1 MVTSNRPEGT
11 DRGGSLGR
19 WPRVALV
26 RLALT
31 LLTLAGLVAL
41 VVTQRSVIASSLD
54 TLREMNWVW
63 LPVAL
68 ALEWAS
74 IATFARMQRRLFRA
88 GDKRVTLR
96 PVLATA
102 FAGNAIS
109 VSVPVAGPQLGTAF
123 AFRRFRRLG
132 IDSALAGWT
141 LVVSGV
147 VSSLTAGLILVT
159 GAVVSG
165 DGVMAATGAIGGLVG
180 VAALA
185 GAEVAFRGR
194 AFETAVERLMARVHG
209 LVERLPHLAG
219 WRPNEAPSTLLSRLR
234 ALRLGPRDWAKVSG
248 LALANWLTD
257 AGVLVVSILAV
268 GGAVPW
274 RGLLLVYAVRMAAGG
289 VSLTPGGVGVVEGAL
304 AVALMAVGLQRPS
317 ALAAV
322 LVYRFISFWMVTA
335 AGWLVYL
342 IGKGEGV
349 RREASRW
356 QFIRLNTPPRAAGH
370 PKRARA
376 KVVLV
381 GDDRR
386 LEKCQLETRVC
397 PDGGV
402 RARVV
407 EVGLTGRSGVGPLSV
422 RPNIRPNNAVPKRP
436 AVSHLVPV
444 DRPARPSDQPRWE
457 IVGRP
462 ATQPDKVSPTC
473 NRQVV
478 GSSPTAGSR

>member
-1 MVTSNRPEGT
+1 
-11 DRGGSLGR
+11 
-19 WPRVALV
+19 V

-41 VVTQRSVIASSLD
+41 VVTQRRLIASSLD
-54 TLREMNWVW
+54 TLGEMNWVW
-63 LPVAL
+63 LPLAL

-109 VSVPVAGPQLGTAF
+109 VSVPVVGPQLGTAF

-132 IDSALAGWT
+132 IDSGLAGWT

-180 VAALA
+180 VAAIA
-185 GAEVAFRGR
+185 GAVVALRGR
-194 AFETAVERLMARVHG
+194 AFETAVERLMARVLG
-209 LVERLPHLAG
+209 LIQRLPHLAG
-219 WRPNEAPSTLLSRLR
+219 RRPNEAPSKLLSRLR
-234 ALRLGPRDWAKVSG
+234 ALRLGPGDWAKVSG

-274 RGLLLVYAVRMAAGG
+274 RGLLLAYAVRMAAGG
-289 VSLTPGGVGVVEGAL
+289 VSLTPGGIGVVEGAL
-304 AVALMAVGLQRPS
+304 AVALMAVGQQRPS

-342 IGKGEGV
+342 IGKRQGV

-356 QFIRLNTPPRAAGH
+356 QFIWLKTPPRAAGH
-370 PKRARA
+370 PKRAGPRSCWWA
-376 KVVLV
+376 TIAGSKSAIW
-381 GDDRR
+381 R
-386 LEKCQLETRVC
+386 LGCVPTE
-397 PDGGV
+397 GSV
-402 RARVV
+402 RA
-407 EVGLTGRSGVGPLSV
+407 
-422 RPNIRPNNAVPKRP
+422 
-436 AVSHLVPV
+436 
-444 DRPARPSDQPRWE
+444 W
-457 IVGRP
+457 
-462 ATQPDKVSPTC
+462 
-473 NRQVV
+473 
-478 GSSPTAGSR
+478 SR